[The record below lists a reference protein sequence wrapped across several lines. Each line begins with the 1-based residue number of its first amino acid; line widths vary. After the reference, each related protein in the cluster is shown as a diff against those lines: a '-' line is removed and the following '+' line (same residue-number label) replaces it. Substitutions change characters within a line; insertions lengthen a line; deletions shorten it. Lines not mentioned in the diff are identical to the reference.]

1 LIKIDLS
8 NIGRIFGVLK
18 STLVAH
24 RQSTGKLGDG
34 VVNHY
39 GFLLPRHEGRT
50 QCQPMRSSP
59 NTNAVGSEKVQPARR

>member
-18 STLVAH
+18 STLVEH
-24 RQSTGKLGDG
+24 RQPTAKLGDG
-34 VVNHY
+34 VLNHY
-39 GFLLPRHEGRT
+39 GFLRPRHEGRT

-59 NTNAVGSEKVQPARR
+59 NMNAVDIDKMQPASR